1 MLYTV
6 SLSSHLMWS
15 TCISIYQ
22 RKVHWRTVDPL
33 PIEEESYVQYV
44 KEKSRYL
51 HIMGRERK
59 SPSEKNETSQS
70 LQNIYNILK
79 VNSFLYGIR
88 SINSAVICNRPSVY
102 SSHVSITIHQKLDF
116 HPIFHDITLYSWLS
130 YIHKPINYRPSLFWS
145 KTLFFSKRV
154 IKGQGQGQTHPSI
167 QLSVTTRSTIP
178 SPLKL
183 NF

>member
-70 LQNIYNILK
+70 
-79 VNSFLYGIR
+79 IR